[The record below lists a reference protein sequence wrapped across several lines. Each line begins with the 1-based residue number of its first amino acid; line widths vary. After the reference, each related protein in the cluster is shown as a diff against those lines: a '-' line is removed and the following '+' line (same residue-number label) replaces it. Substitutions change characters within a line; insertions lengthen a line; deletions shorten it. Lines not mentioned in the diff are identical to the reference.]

1 MTCSRAPWL
10 LLPVALLLGIA
21 GPHAAACDSDGDV
34 QFVCG
39 PVSPEDLIPVPRSP
53 WVVVSSME
61 DEGHLY
67 LVDTRNHTASVLF
80 TSDGSNRR
88 HDTAVYGS
96 CPGPVSRQ
104 FRPHGLSIRPGDG
117 DSHTLYV
124 VGHGTRESVEVFR
137 LDTAGASPTA
147 TWVGCVVAPESANLN
162 SVTALPDGGFAAT
175 NFNRPMGEVWEWQ
188 PATGWSKV
196 PGSEMSGPNGLLV
209 SEDGRWFYIGGHTDE
224 SVIRLSRGQT
234 PVRKD
239 EVGVGFQVDNL
250 RWAPDGS
257 VLAAG
262 QAASGPA
269 TVFDCVRQGD
279 CDGLTSRVA
288 RVDPQALTAEEIV
301 SYPSNE
307 FVILGTGAIQVGE
320 EIWLGAVGGGNR
332 IARFTIQ

>member
-1 MTCSRAPWL
+1 
-10 LLPVALLLGIA
+10 
-21 GPHAAACDSDGDV
+21 
-34 QFVCG
+34 
-39 PVSPEDLIPVPRSP
+39 
-53 WVVVSSME
+53 
-61 DEGHLY
+61 
-67 LVDTRNHTASVLF
+67 
-80 TSDGSNRR
+80 
-88 HDTAVYGS
+88 
-96 CPGPVSRQ
+96 
-104 FRPHGLSIRPGDG
+104 
-117 DSHTLYV
+117 
-124 VGHGTRESVEVFR
+124 
-137 LDTAGASPTA
+137 
-147 TWVGCVVAPESANLN
+147 
-162 SVTALPDGGFAAT
+162 
-175 NFNRPMGEVWEWQ
+175 MGEVWEWQ